1 MFRFNF
7 RKKPAK
13 IKKLKIKKVK
23 MKGQK
28 SLKNKLLSRVIL
40 ISVAICI
47 VFGGTGLFLIY
58 RNSEQFMKDE
68 VNTSAAAYEQV
79 AQNLLNKY
87 ITSVTDI
94 ANDTSIFNADLS
106 RQEIQD
112 RLNQTK
118 LTHGFLS
125 VSAADSSG
133 TTLEGDDISKQDY
146 FQQAIAGRF
155 YLSSTYLSEKDSGI
169 VVTMSTPIDTDQF
182 TGVLACS
189 ISTGTLNGM
198 ISGVSI
204 GDSGYGFI
212 VDANGKTI
220 ADKNLGNVLDF
231 VNYLDLAKKDP
242 SYSGIAGA
250 VTHMAAGETSG
261 EQTQVG
267 GRKAYISYLPVSG
280 TDGWSIGV
288 VAFEDEMMSGMY
300 TAIYIMLG
308 LIVGFI
314 LLAILLARGIA
325 MPIVRPVLALSGRIE
340 KLAEGDLHSE
350 VPAVKTKDEIQSL
363 SEAFDVSVKSLNG
376 YISEISSVLNGM
388 AHGDFTVKALQ
399 DYRGDFSAIRD
410 ALDTILSSMNSIFR
424 DISRMAEQVAGG
436 SQQVA
441 SGSQVMAQGATEQ
454 AGTVEQL
461 AASLRE
467 VTRKVD
473 ESAQYA
479 DHANELAAD
488 AMGRVNHGSE
498 NMQRMVGAMAKI
510 DESSGKIEKIIKTIE
525 DLAFQT
531 NILALN
537 AAVEAARA
545 GEAGK
550 GFSVV
555 ADEVRNLAGKSSEA
569 AKNTSQLIRESLVS
583 VREGSKIADETEASL
598 KEIVEKVGSMTDLF
612 ESISKSAKEQAEAI
626 GQINQGSEQ
635 ISAVVQSNSATAEQ
649 SAATS
654 EELSRLAQEL
664 RDMLGRF
671 QLEEDD
677 SSFPAVEERAG

>member
-1 MFRFNF
+1 MFHFNF
-7 RKKPAK
+7 KRKPAK
-13 IKKLKIKKVK
+13 IKLPKLKKVK
-23 MKGQK
+23 GVKPVRKKGQK
-28 SLKNKLLSRVIL
+28 SLSTKLISRIIL

-47 VFGGTGLFLIY
+47 IFGGTGLFLIY
-58 RNSEQFMKDE
+58 SNSQQFMKEE
-68 VNTSAAAYEQV
+68 VDISAAAYQQV

-87 ITSVTDI
+87 ITSVSDI
-94 ANDTSIFNADLS
+94 AQDSSIFNAGLS
-106 RQEIQD
+106 GEEIQERLD
-112 RLNQTK
+112 RAK

-125 VSAADSSG
+125 VRAADSSG
-133 TTLEGDDISKQDY
+133 TTLDGVDISDQEYFKQS
-146 FQQAIAGRF
+146 ASGRF
-155 YLSSTYLSEKDSGI
+155 FLSSTYLSEKDSGV
-169 VVTMSTPIDTDQF
+169 VVTMSTPVNMDQF

-189 ISTGTLNGM
+189 ISSGMLNGM

-204 GDSGYGFI
+204 GSSGYGFI
-212 VDANGKTI
+212 VDSTGKTV
-220 ADKNLGNVLDF
+220 ADKDLNNVLNL
-231 VNYLDLAKKDP
+231 VNYVDLAKQDS
-242 SYSGIAGA
+242 SYAGLADAVSRMSSGDTG
-250 VTHMAAGETSG
+250 GETID
-261 EQTQVG
+261 VG
-267 GRKAYISYLPVSG
+267 GRTAYISYLPVSG

-288 VAFEDEMMSGMY
+288 VAFEDEMMGGMY
-300 TAIYIMLG
+300 TAIYIMIG
-308 LIVGFI
+308 LIIGFI
-314 LLAILLARGIA
+314 LLAIFLARGIA
-325 MPIVRPVLALSGRIE
+325 MPIVRPVLALSDRIG

-363 SEAFDVSVKSLNG
+363 SETFDTSVRSLND
-376 YISEISSVLNGM
+376 YISEISTVLNGM
-388 AHGDFTVKALQ
+388 AQGDFTVQAVQ
-399 DYRGDFSAIRD
+399 DYRGDFSAIRE
-410 ALDTILSSMNSIFR
+410 ALDTILTSMNTIFG
-424 DISRMAEQVAGG
+424 DINRMAEQVAGG

-479 DHANELAAD
+479 NNANSLAAD
-488 AMGRVNHGSE
+488 AMDQVNRGSE
-498 NMQRMVGAMAKI
+498 QMRHMVEAMGKI
-510 DESSGKIEKIIKTIE
+510 GESSGKIEKIIKTIE
-525 DLAFQT
+525 DIAFQT

-569 AKNTSQLIRESLVS
+569 AKNTSALIRDSLVS
-583 VREGSKIADETEASL
+583 VEEGSRIANDTEASL
-598 KEIVEKVGSMTDLF
+598 KEIVQRVKSMADLF
-612 ESISKSAKEQAEAI
+612 GSISKSAEEQAEAI

-654 EELSRLAQEL
+654 QELSRLAQEL
-664 RDMLGRF
+664 KDMLGE
-671 QLEEDD
+671 LKLH
-677 SSFPAVEERAG
+677 G